1 MGLADVLAR
10 RDWQNPALS
19 SWQRLPSHTPCASW
33 RDLVAAR
40 EDRSSPSRLS
50 LNGDWFFSFF
60 AAPELV
66 PEQWLEQELAD
77 ACALTVPGNWQLQ
90 GFDTPIYSNI
100 KYPFPC
106 QPPRV
111 PDANPTGCYSRTFML
126 PATWTANGQ
135 VRIIFDGANSALHLW
150 CNGHWIGYSQDSRLP
165 AEFDL
170 TPFLLPGENRLAV
183 MVLRWCDGSY
193 LEDQDMWRLSGLFR
207 DVTLLHKPDS
217 HLSDIRITPDLDA
230 SYRDGRLHIEVQVA
244 ANEPGLQVRST
255 LFSAEE
261 ALLSCTRPLGTD
273 IIDERGRYA
282 DRVHIDWSIAT
293 PRQWSAELPNLYR
306 LTVELLDAAGQLL
319 EVEAHDVGFRK
330 VEIRDGLLCLNGQP
344 LLIRGV
350 NRHEFDPELGQVMTH
365 ERMLQDIRLLKQ
377 NNFNAVRT
385 SHYPNHPEFYR
396 LCDRLGLYLVDEAN
410 IETHGM
416 EPMNRLTDDPLWLPA
431 ISERVSRMVQRDRNH
446 PCIILWSLGNES
458 GYGAAHDA
466 MYQWLKR
473 QDPSRPVQYEGGGAN
488 TAATDIVCPM
498 YARVDEDQAFPAV
511 PKWNLK
517 KWIGLPGE
525 TRPLILCEYAH
536 AMGNSLGGFAHYWQA
551 FRGHPRLQGGFV
563 WDWADQ
569 GLSRRDADGQHWWAY
584 GGDFGDT
591 PNDRQFCLN
600 GLVFP
605 DRTSHPALAEAKKAQ
620 QCIQVELLSQQP
632 LRIRL
637 HSDWLF
643 RHCDQEVLQWR
654 IQQGGTTL
662 LQGELT
668 LTLAPQQSTDYLL
681 CNQLPTF
688 SANEL
693 AWLDL
698 EILQPLATPWS
709 DAGHPIASEQF
720 ELPVPLAAPL
730 PPADGMVQVTA
741 TEQGWFMA
749 ANGQR
754 WQLDRHSGR
763 ISQWWSADQ
772 LPQLLAPIADH
783 FYRAPLDNDIGTSEA
798 DHLDP
803 AAWIAR
809 WASIGL
815 GDWQHQC
822 LSIREASSGAEPEFV
837 IEHGYFHAG
846 TLRVLSCWRHRFDS
860 QGHQHLDIQVT
871 LAAGLPSLPR
881 IGILLQLAQ
890 PVEQVSW
897 LGRGPHE
904 NYPDRKLAAHLGR
917 WQLPL
922 AALHTPYIFPTENGL
937 RCDVRQ
943 LQLGAIA
950 VEGGF
955 HFSVSR
961 YSPQTLARTRH
972 QHELVADAGLYLC
985 LDGYHMGIGGDD
997 SWSPSVRDEFLL
1009 NPDHYHYRLTL
1020 GVAATTKQPI
1030 SS

>member
-1 MGLADVLAR
+1 
-10 RDWQNPALS
+10 
-19 SWQRLPSHTPCASW
+19 
-33 RDLVAAR
+33 
-40 EDRSSPSRLS
+40 
-50 LNGDWFFSFF
+50 
-60 AAPELV
+60 
-66 PEQWLEQELAD
+66 
-77 ACALTVPGNWQLQ
+77 
-90 GFDTPIYSNI
+90 
-100 KYPFPC
+100 
-106 QPPRV
+106 
-111 PDANPTGCYSRTFML
+111 
-126 PATWTANGQ
+126 
-135 VRIIFDGANSALHLW
+135 
-150 CNGHWIGYSQDSRLP
+150 
-165 AEFDL
+165 
-170 TPFLLPGENRLAV
+170 

-330 VEIRDGLLCLNGQP
+330 VEIRDDLLCLNGQP

-563 WDWADQ
+563 WDWVDQ
-569 GLSRRDADGQHWWAY
+569 ELSRRDADGQHWWAY

-605 DRTSHPALAEAKKAQ
+605 DRTGLVDQ
-620 QCIQVELLSQQP
+620 IQS
-632 LRIRL
+632 RI
-637 HSDWLF
+637 
-643 RHCDQEVLQWR
+643 
-654 IQQGGTTL
+654 
-662 LQGELT
+662 
-668 LTLAPQQSTDYLL
+668 LAPQ
-681 CNQLPTF
+681 P
-688 SANEL
+688 
-693 AWLDL
+693 
-698 EILQPLATPWS
+698 
-709 DAGHPIASEQF
+709 AG
-720 ELPVPLAAPL
+720 
-730 PPADGMVQVTA
+730 
-741 TEQGWFMA
+741 
-749 ANGQR
+749 
-754 WQLDRHSGR
+754 
-763 ISQWWSADQ
+763 
-772 LPQLLAPIADH
+772 
-783 FYRAPLDNDIGTSEA
+783 RA
-798 DHLDP
+798 
-803 AAWIAR
+803 
-809 WASIGL
+809 
-815 GDWQHQC
+815 
-822 LSIREASSGAEPEFV
+822 
-837 IEHGYFHAG
+837 
-846 TLRVLSCWRHRFDS
+846 
-860 QGHQHLDIQVT
+860 
-871 LAAGLPSLPR
+871 
-881 IGILLQLAQ
+881 
-890 PVEQVSW
+890 
-897 LGRGPHE
+897 
-904 NYPDRKLAAHLGR
+904 
-917 WQLPL
+917 
-922 AALHTPYIFPTENGL
+922 
-937 RCDVRQ
+937 
-943 LQLGAIA
+943 
-950 VEGGF
+950 
-955 HFSVSR
+955 
-961 YSPQTLARTRH
+961 
-972 QHELVADAGLYLC
+972 
-985 LDGYHMGIGGDD
+985 
-997 SWSPSVRDEFLL
+997 
-1009 NPDHYHYRLTL
+1009 
-1020 GVAATTKQPI
+1020 
-1030 SS
+1030 

>member
-19 SWQRLPSHTPCASW
+19 SWQRLPCHTPFSSW
-33 RDLVAAR
+33 RELQAAR
-40 EDRSSPSRLS
+40 DDLPSPSRLS
-50 LNGDWFFSFF
+50 LNGDWHFSFF
-60 AAPELV
+60 AAPERV
-66 PEQWLEQELAD
+66 PEQWLEQELDD
-77 ACALTVPGNWQLQ
+77 ARLLAVPGNWQLQ

-111 PDANPTGCYSRTFML
+111 PDANPTGCYSRRFTL
-126 PATWTANGQ
+126 PASWSANGQ

-170 TPFLLPGENRLAV
+170 TPFLQPGENRLAV

-217 HLSDIRITPDLDA
+217 HLSDVQITPDLDA
-230 SYRDGRLHIEVQVA
+230 CYRDGRLHIEAQIKVS
-244 ANEPGLQVRST
+244 EPGLQIRTT
-255 LFSAEE
+255 LFDGPQP
-261 ALLSCTRPLGTD
+261 LLSETRPLGTS
-273 IIDERGRYA
+273 IIDERGAYA
-282 DRVHIDWSIAT
+282 DRVQLDWSIAS
-293 PRQWSAELPNLYR
+293 PRQWSAEIPHLYR
-306 LTVELLDAAGQLL
+306 LTVELLDAEGRLL

-330 VEIRDGLLCLNGQP
+330 VEIRNGLLCLNGQP

-350 NRHEFDPELGQVMTH
+350 NRHEFDPELGQVMTR

-396 LCDRLGLYLVDEAN
+396 LCDRVGLYLVDEAN

-416 EPMNRLTDDPLWLPA
+416 VPMNRLTDDPVWLPA
-431 ISERVSRMVQRDRNH
+431 ICERVSRMVQRDRNH
-446 PCIILWSLGNES
+446 PSIILWSLGNES

-488 TAATDIVCPM
+488 TAATDIICPM
-498 YARVDEDQAFPAV
+498 YARVDQDQAFPAV

-551 FRGHPRLQGGFV
+551 FRSHPRLQGGFV
-563 WDWADQ
+563 WDWVDQ
-569 GLSRRDADGQHWWAY
+569 GLSRRDAEGQHWWAY
-584 GGDFGDT
+584 GGDFGDS

-605 DRTSHPALAEAKKAQ
+605 DRSPHPALAEAKKAQ
-620 QCIQVELLSQQP
+620 QCVHFELLEQQP
-632 LRIRL
+632 LCIRL
-637 HSDWLF
+637 HSEFLF
-643 RHCDQEVLQWR
+643 RHCNQEVLRWR

-668 LTLAPQQSTDYLL
+668 PALAPQQSADYVL
-681 CNQLPTF
+681 CDQLPPF
-688 SANEL
+688 AANEP
-693 AWLDL
+693 AWLDV
-698 EILQPLATPWS
+698 EICQRLATPWS
-709 DAGHPIASEQF
+709 EAGHPIASEQF
-720 ELPVPLAAPL
+720 ELPVPLAAP
-730 PPADGMVQVTA
+730 VQPTGGRVEVTA
-741 TEQGWFMA
+741 SDAGWMIE
-749 ANGQR
+749 ANHQR
-754 WQLDRHSGR
+754 WQLDRDSGR
-763 ISQWWSADQ
+763 IRQWWSATQ
-772 LPQLLAPIADH
+772 EPQLLAPIIDH

-809 WASIGL
+809 WAAIGL
-815 GDWQHQC
+815 TDWQHQC
-822 LSIREASSGAEPEFV
+822 LTIREASSGPEPEFI

-846 TLRVLSCWRHRFDS
+846 TLQALSCWRHRFDS
-860 QGHQHLDIQVT
+860 LGRQHLEIQVT

-881 IGILLQLAQ
+881 VGLLLQLAQ

-917 WQLPL
+917 WSLPL
-922 AALHTPYIFPTENGL
+922 SALHTPYIFPTENGL
-937 RCDVRQ
+937 RCDTRQ
-943 LQLGAIA
+943 LQLGDLAIH
-950 VEGGF
+950 GHF
-955 HFSVSR
+955 HFGVSR

-972 QHELVADAGLYLC
+972 QHELIADAGMHLC
-985 LDGYHMGIGGDD
+985 IDGFHMGVGGDD
-997 SWSPSVRDEFLL
+997 SWSPSVHEEYLL
-1009 NPDHYHYRLTL
+1009 NPGCYRYRLTMGL
-1020 GVAATTKQPI
+1020 EQN
-1030 SS
+1030 

>member
-1 MGLADVLAR
+1 MGLAQILAR
-10 RDWQNPALS
+10 RDWENPGLS
-19 SWQRLPSHTPCASW
+19 NWHRLPAHTPCSSW
-33 RDLVAAR
+33 RQLTTAR
-40 EDRSSPSRLS
+40 DDGPSTSRLC
-50 LNGDWFFSFF
+50 LNGDWSFSFF

-66 PEQWLEQELAD
+66 PERWLEQELEN
-77 ACALTVPGNWQLQ
+77 ACILAVPGNWQLQ

-111 PDANPTGCYSRTFML
+111 PAANPTGCYSRTFTL
-126 PATWTANGQ
+126 PMEWLPEGQ

-165 AEFDL
+165 AEFNL
-170 TPFLLPGENRLAV
+170 TPFLRPGENRLAV

-217 HLSDIRITPDLDA
+217 HLSDIQITPDLDA
-230 SYRDGRLHIEVQVA
+230 CYRDGQLQIVAHVAGVQ
-244 ANEPGLQVRST
+244 PGLQVRAT
-255 LFSAEE
+255 LFEGTEIRLTS
-261 ALLSCTRPLGTD
+261 THPLGSAVV
-273 IIDERGRYA
+273 DERGSYQ
-282 DRVHIDWSIAT
+282 DRVEIRWSVT
-293 PRQWSAELPNLYR
+293 QPRQWSAETPHLYR
-306 LTVELLDAAGQLL
+306 LTVELLDAAGQLI

-330 VEIRDGLLCLNGQP
+330 VEIRNGLLCLNGQP

-416 EPMNRLTDDPLWLPA
+416 EPMNRLTNDPLWLPA

-473 QDPSRPVQYEGGGAN
+473 QDPSRPVHYEGGGAN

-498 YARVDEDQAFPAV
+498 YARVDQDQPFPAV
-511 PKWNLK
+511 PKWSLK

-525 TRPLILCEYAH
+525 NRPLILCEYAH

-551 FRGHPRLQGGFV
+551 FRTYPRLQGGFV
-563 WDWADQ
+563 WDWVDQ
-569 GLSRRDADGQHWWAY
+569 GLSRRDEQGQLQWAY
-584 GGDFGDT
+584 GGDFGDV

-605 DRTSHPALAEAKKAQ
+605 DRSPHPALAEAKKAQ
-620 QCIQVELLSQQP
+620 QFFQFELISKQP
-632 LRIRL
+632 LHLRI
-637 HSDWLF
+637 HSEFLF
-643 RHCDQEVLQWR
+643 RSSDNEILHWR
-654 IQQGGTTL
+654 IQQAGETL
-662 LQGELT
+662 RSGQMPLD
-668 LTLAPQQSTDYLL
+668 LAPSSHIELHLADE
-681 CNQLPTF
+681 LPDF
-688 SANEL
+688 AAHQP

-698 EILQPLATPWS
+698 EVLQPRETPWS
-709 DAGHPIASEQF
+709 SAGHSVAIEQF
-720 ELPVPLAAPL
+720 ELPVPLALTPSSITSER
-730 PPADGMVQVTA
+730 DDEVQVTP
-741 TEQGWFMA
+741 TEEGWLISA
-749 ANGQR
+749 SGHS

-763 ISQWWSADQ
+763 ISQWWPSNQPA
-772 LPQLLAPIADH
+772 QLLAPICDH

-809 WASIGL
+809 WAAIGL
-815 GDWQHQC
+815 GAWQHQC
-822 LSIREASSGAEPEFV
+822 LEIRDGVTGPEPEFV
-837 IEHGYFHAG
+837 ITHGYSHAG
-846 TLRVLSCWRHRFDS
+846 RLLLLSRWRHRFDRNG
-860 QGHQHLDIQVT
+860 QQHLDIQVE
-871 LAAGLPSLPR
+871 LADGLPSLPR
-881 IGILLQLAQ
+881 IGLLLQLTD
-890 PVEQVSW
+890 PVTQVNW

-904 NYPDRKLAAHLGR
+904 NYPDRQLSAHLGR
-917 WQLPL
+917 WSLPL
-922 AALHTPYIFPTENGL
+922 EALHTPYIFPVENGL
-937 RCDVRQ
+937 RCDTHQ
-943 LQLGAIA
+943 LQLGALLIR
-950 VEGGF
+950 GHF

-961 YSPQTLARTRH
+961 YSPQTLAHTRH
-972 QHELVADAGLYLC
+972 QHELVADPGLHLC
-985 LDGYHMGIGGDD
+985 LDGFHMGIGGDD
-997 SWSPSVRDEFLL
+997 SWSPSVRNEYLL
-1009 NPDHYHYRLTL
+1009 NLRHYRYQLTL
-1020 GVAATTKQPI
+1020 GVK
-1030 SS
+1030 SK